1 MPVAFDEIVRWDA
14 RRLDGALAK
23 PDTRHLDQTVLTA
36 QDQTPDTPRPKKIS
50 KNVPTRRVTRHETR
64 HLTRRSKRTVAGMTL
79 RQGALGPDVEPLLD
93 VDGVAARLNISV
105 RHVRRLV
112 AERRIPYLKLGN
124 LLLADTLVGD
134 GDDSFGGDV
143 VGAR

>member
-1 MPVAFDEIVRWDA
+1 MPVAFDEIVRWDT

-64 HLTRRSKRTVAGMTL
+64 QVTRRSKRTVTRMTL
-79 RQGALGPDVEPLLD
+79 RQGAPGPDVEPLLGGWCRTG
-93 VDGVAARLNISV
+93 VPFDG
-105 RHVRRLV
+105 
-112 AERRIPYLKLGN
+112 G
-124 LLLADTLVGD
+124 VG
-134 GDDSFGGDV
+134 G
-143 VGAR
+143 